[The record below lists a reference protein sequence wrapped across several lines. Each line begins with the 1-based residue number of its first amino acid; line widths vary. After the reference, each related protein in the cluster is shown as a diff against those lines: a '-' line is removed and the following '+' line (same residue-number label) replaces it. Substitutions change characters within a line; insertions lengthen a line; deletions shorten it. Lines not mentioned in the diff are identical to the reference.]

1 MSLRAA
7 RLIAPVVPVLVA
19 ACGEVARPT
28 PEPLAEETSAVDVGA
43 ELSDA
48 AYLVRLGLMRGHLLV
63 GHELYGL
70 GALDAARTHSKHPT
84 DELYADMDNEF
95 AARGTTGFA
104 ARLEAHATA
113 SQGDDAA
120 AVGGAYTALTAAIGT
135 REAAVSPSAP
145 MIAEVVV
152 ELLREAAKEYAI
164 GVVDGRLANA
174 HEYQDAYGFTQVA
187 LAWAVRGGETD
198 AAVFA
203 PIAERIRS
211 LADMWPGLAPPDEV
225 GIPRPGSANG
235 LPPAR
240 DSQAARL
247 YGAAAEV
254 EIHALAL
261 SDP

>member
-1 MSLRAA
+1 MNLRAA
-7 RLIAPVVPVLVA
+7 KLIAPVFPVLVA
-19 ACGEVARPT
+19 ACGEVASPA
-28 PEPLAEETSAVDVGA
+28 PEPPAEETSAVEISA
-43 ELSDA
+43 ELSDV

-63 GHELYGL
+63 GHELYEL

-84 DELYADMDNEF
+84 DELYAGMDNEF

-104 ARLEAHATA
+104 TQLETHATV

-120 AVGGAYTALTAAIGT
+120 AVGDAYAALTAAIDT
-135 REAAVSPSAP
+135 SEAAVSPSTA

-152 ELLREAAKEYAI
+152 ELLREAAREYAI
-164 GVVDGRLANA
+164 GIVDGRLANA
-174 HEYQDAYGFTQVA
+174 HEYQDAYGFAQVA
-187 LAWAVRGGETD
+187 LAWAMRGGESD

-203 PIAERIRS
+203 PIAERIRI
-211 LADMWPGLAPPDEV
+211 LADMWPSLEPPPEV
-225 GIPRPGSANG
+225 
-235 LPPAR
+235 

-261 SDP
+261 P